1 MAVVDKA
8 NVFSGCNVGPVGG
21 LPIPIDVVSGRHG
34 ECFSTLQTHD
44 RANGPAVERGTHH
57 PVVAAEVVRLPHH
70 RTGELMPYIDVGTLM
85 IFKLGKVG
93 IDKASGKRT

>member
-1 MAVVDKA
+1 
-8 NVFSGCNVGPVGG
+8 
-21 LPIPIDVVSGRHG
+21 RHG

-93 IDKASGKRT
+93 IDKASGKRTAVQRVAGQRLAPDIESLNADPVCEAF